1 MAYNV
6 NDARIAGLRLSVASD
21 GQTVGLTPG
30 FAYIPDQGR
39 ALLQDAMTVAVTGV
53 VSAWRHF
60 YIANDDGVL
69 KFEASATAP
78 DVPYQGTART
88 KTGDPT
94 RRYLGSM
101 YFNAAGIT
109 LAFTHSQE
117 GDRANRID
125 FIPPGGAAIAQAR
138 LLNIGTG
145 TTPTVVDASAVVP
158 MTCRLMYTLIDN
170 TSTSDAYIGTP
181 SNGTLSTTNYL
192 LFVKANQAG
201 QFDVVI
207 NGSQQLNYFL
217 NGLITLGG
225 LTMRVR
231 GYLFDR

>member
-6 NDARIAGLRLSVASD
+6 NDGRIGGLRLSVAVN
-21 GQTVGLTPG
+21 GTTVGLTPG

-39 ALLQDAMTVAVTGV
+39 ALLQNDMTVSVTGA

-69 KFEASATAP
+69 KFEASGTAP
-78 DVPYQGTART
+78 AEPYQGTART
-88 KTGDPT
+88 KSNDPT
-94 RRYLGSM
+94 RRYLGSL
-101 YFNAAGIT
+101 YFNASGIT

-125 FIPPGGAAIAQAR
+125 FVPPGGAAIAQAR
-138 LLNIGTG
+138 LLNVATG
-145 TTPTVVDASAVVP
+145 TTPTIVDASSLVP

-181 SNGTLSTTNYL
+181 SNGTLSTTNHL
-192 LFVKANQAG
+192 LFIKANQAG
-201 QFDVVI
+201 QFDVVV
-207 NGSQQLNYFL
+207 NGNQQLNYFL
-217 NGLITLGG
+217 NGIITLGG